1 MDMAWRARTHY
12 LTRNP
17 AFLLKACLAIVG
29 GGLLLALIIAPL
41 ARDRVD
47 EVTLA
52 LVEQMVKPGS
62 EHLRADYVGL
72 AKASEPQPRK
82 LARWLRRL
90 SYQQMNEVDVGN
102 PSGQKVPAEYDVP
115 RLLAVHVPDPK
126 VRALFEDYQELGTA
140 QPKEEAEAA
149 LERLREAAEVA
160 EPLPLANQ
168 LHGQW
173 LVQQKRLNEGMLAFV
188 KEGKIF
194 ADAASARAEALHWAV
209 HLREGELVKELLA
222 IAGWTEGSDVAVV
235 YHAAALVGDVWLQWR
250 TLVQLRLRDLP
261 ILKLGLALLAV
272 GLWYGIF
279 VKVSGIEGRWRWTWP
294 LLPVAAGVVSI
305 WPTMALVEFQHHQLG
320 LRADLPFPHNLWY
333 YFGGVGL
340 REELCKLVL
349 CLPFLP
355 WLLKKKQPGLALV
368 VGAFVG
374 LGFALEENL
383 DYYDAAGGSVVW
395 GRFITANFLH
405 ASMTAIAAHGLYLT
419 VRSRFHRVDHF
430 VVSFLTVVAAHGLYD
445 LVILEDH
452 ELLGMSFLHIVVLAF
467 LANQFFTLI
476 AHECPLQRGAVSPA
490 AVFILGSSV
499 LVAVLLIAAAA
510 TTGTVEA
517 VADVGQGCL
526 GVVPV
531 GFLFWRHLH

>member
-1 MDMAWRARTHY
+1 MAWRARTHY

-17 AFLLKACLAIVG
+17 AFLLKACLAILG
-29 GGLLLALIIAPL
+29 GGLLLALLLAPL
-41 ARDRVD
+41 ASGQGD
-47 EVTLA
+47 EVTQA
-52 LVEQMVKPGS
+52 LVERLVKPGS
-62 EHLRADYVGL
+62 EYLRADYNEL
-72 AKASEPQPRK
+72 AKATEPQPRK

-90 SYQQMNEVDVGN
+90 SYQRMDED
-102 PSGQKVPAEYDVP
+102 SGRGFAGAGESVAYDVAK
-115 RLLAVHVPDPK
+115 LLALHVPEPE
-126 VRALFEDYQELGTA
+126 VRALFEDYQMLGA
-140 QPKEEAEAA
+140 APQPNDVEAA
-149 LERLREAAEVA
+149 LARLRVAAEVE

-173 LVQQKRLNEGMLAFV
+173 LVQQKRLDEGVLAFV
-188 KEGKIF
+188 KEGKRF
-194 ADAASARAEALHWAV
+194 ADAGASRAEALHWAV
-209 HLREGELVKELLA
+209 HLRDVELVKELLA
-222 IAGWTEGSDVAVV
+222 IAGWTEGSDAAVV

-250 TLVQLRLRDLP
+250 TLVQLRMRDLP
-261 ILKLGLALLAV
+261 ILKLGLAVLAI
-272 GLWYGIF
+272 GLWYVIF

-294 LLPVAAGVVSI
+294 LLPLAAGVVSI

-320 LRADLPFPHNLWY
+320 LRADAPFPHNLWY

-355 WLLKKKQPGLALV
+355 WLLKRKQPGLALV

-476 AHECPLQRGAVSPA
+476 AQECPLRRGAVSPA

-517 VADVGQGCL
+517 VAAVGQGCL